1 MGCVPDKNQIRF
13 VYHKPRIANIHKKK
27 INITSE
33 EDTEN
38 HLIVFSVCEDDGE
51 SCDSI
56 IRKQV
61 ILIENNKNSSIM
73 CKCT

>member
-13 VYHKPRIANIHKKK
+13 VYQKPKIANIHKKDK
-27 INITSE
+27 NLTSE

-38 HLIVFSVCEDDGE
+38 NLIVFSVCEDDGE
-51 SCDSI
+51 SCDSM

-61 ILIENNKNSSIM
+61 VLIEKKMNSNIV
-73 CKCT
+73 CECT